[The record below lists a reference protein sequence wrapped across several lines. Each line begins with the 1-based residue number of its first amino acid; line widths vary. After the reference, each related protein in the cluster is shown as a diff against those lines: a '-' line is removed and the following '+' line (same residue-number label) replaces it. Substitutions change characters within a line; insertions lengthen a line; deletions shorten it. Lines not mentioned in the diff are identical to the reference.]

1 MKKGVF
7 SIICGII
14 SLLGTWKW
22 GISPPTPQEFLFWIL
37 SAIIGI
43 CGLILGILQIKEKK
57 FLFPAVLGIIICLI
71 ALIPLLIL
79 ILGVLGI
86 FRTVA
91 YNS

>member
-22 GISPPTPQEFLFWIL
+22 GISPPTPREFLFWIFF
-37 SAIIGI
+37 AIIGI
-43 CGLILGILQIKEKK
+43 CGLILGTLQLKERK
-57 FLFPAVLGIIICLI
+57 FFFLSILGIIICLI

-79 ILGVLGI
+79 ILGILGI
-86 FRTVA
+86 FKTVA
-91 YNS
+91 

>member
-22 GISPPTPQEFLFWIL
+22 GISPPTLREFLFWIL
-37 SAIIGI
+37 FAIMGI
-43 CGLILGILQIKEKK
+43 CGLTFGILQLKEKK
-57 FLFPAVLGIIICLI
+57 FLFLGILGIIICLI
-71 ALIPLLIL
+71 ALTPLLIF
-79 ILGVLGI
+79 IFGVLGI

-91 YNS
+91 